1 MTEIVRDSLMDVG
14 KSVVGVSIAKA
25 MNIPERLDMGDSFAM
40 VHGSNGVLY
49 TLISDVIDYA
59 SGEQSKLMNLDVYG
73 LGDNVVFLSALS
85 AGAEVTK
92 ADKMV
97 FDVLNSQAGLSRD
110 TSDLITESAILS
122 AGRIA
127 GRLIEETP
135 GLPSWVNVVRHPS
148 RMKDY
153 MN

>member
-1 MTEIVRDSLMDVG
+1 MTEILRDSLMDVG

-25 MNIPERLDMGDSFAM
+25 MKIPERLDMGKSFAM

-59 SGEQSKLMNLDVYG
+59 SGEPSKLMNLDVYG
-73 LGDNVVFLSALS
+73 IGDNIVFLSALP
-85 AGAEVTK
+85 AGAEVTQ

-97 FDVLNSQAGLSRD
+97 YDVLNKQANLSRD

-122 AGRIA
+122 AGRIT

-135 GLPSWVNVVRHPS
+135 GLPNWMNIVRHPS
-148 RMKDY
+148 MARNY
-153 MN
+153 M

>member
-1 MTEIVRDSLMDVG
+1 MTEILRDSLMDVG

-25 MNIPERLDMGDSFAM
+25 MKIPERLEMGDSFAM

-59 SGEQSKLMNLDVYG
+59 SGEPSKLMNLDVYG
-73 LGDNVVFLSALS
+73 IGDNIVFLSALS
-85 AGAEVTK
+85 AGAEVTQ

-97 FDVLNSQAGLSRD
+97 YDVLNKQANLSRD

-122 AGRIA
+122 AGRIT

-135 GLPSWVNVVRHPS
+135 GLPNWMNIIRHPS
-148 RMKDY
+148 NARNY
-153 MN
+153 M

>member
-1 MTEIVRDSLMDVG
+1 MTEILRDSLMDVG

-25 MNIPERLDMGDSFAM
+25 MKIPEKLDMGDSFAM

-59 SGEQSKLMNLDVYG
+59 STGESKMMKLDVYG
-73 LGDNVVFLSALS
+73 LGDNIVFLSALS
-85 AGAEVTK
+85 AGAEVTQ

-97 FDVLNSQAGLSRD
+97 YDVLNKQAGLSRD
-110 TSDLITESAILS
+110 ASDLITESAILS
-122 AGRIA
+122 AGRIT

-135 GLPSWVNVVRHPS
+135 GMPTWLNVIRHPS
-148 RMKDY
+148 NVRNY
-153 MN
+153 M